1 MKTSTQVRI
10 LCLLA
15 IFLQVSSMGFSQ
27 AVPQEKDFVL
37 EVVERNREAI
47 ALLGDNIFY
56 FAELGMQEIESSKLM
71 TEILE
76 EEGFTIERALSG
88 MPPAFMAVYGSGKPV
103 IAIHTEFDS
112 TPGNSQTPEV
122 TEHRPLVEGAPGH
135 AEGHNVN
142 AAVMIGAAFAV
153 KKTMEEFN
161 LGGTLK
167 IIGAPAEEQLL
178 SRPYLVR
185 DGYFDDVD
193 IVFHPHIGSRFSTQ
207 YGLRQYAL
215 ISAEFTFKG
224 ESAHSATAPWRGRDA
239 LDAVELM
246 DIGFDKFREH
256 LEPTHRSHRV
266 ITSGGVQPNVIP
278 DKATIWWFFR
288 ESTAEKVSVIFERAK
303 VIAQGAAL
311 MTGTSYSV
319 NIVSAVWPTRAN
331 QTAAEVIH
339 RNIEW
344 VGMPEWNS
352 QEQALAKELQTN
364 RDVEPIGLVNQVS
377 SLRGATAQS
386 TSANDSGDLT
396 WLVPTGRITFPSNI
410 PGIAAH
416 HWAAGV
422 APATSIAHKGA
433 VAGAK
438 ALAASLVD
446 FLIDPQLLAKAKE
459 TFREEIAGV
468 QFKSLLPP
476 EQRPPLDINKE
487 LMDRFRPLMRK
498 DYLNEKPHFQ

>member
-1 MKTSTQVRI
+1 
-10 LCLLA
+10 
-15 IFLQVSSMGFSQ
+15 MGFSQ

-37 EVVERNREAI
+37 EVVERNRKAI

-76 EEGFTIERALSG
+76 EEGFTVERALSG
-88 MPPAFMAVYGSGKPV
+88 MLPAFMAVYGSGKPV

-112 TPGNSQTPEV
+112 TPGNFQTPKI
-122 TEHRPLVEGAPGH
+122 TEHLPLVEGAPGH

-161 LGGTLK
+161 LAGTLK
-167 IIGAPAEEQLL
+167 IIGDPAEEQLL

-207 YGLRQYAL
+207 YDLRQYAL
-215 ISAEFTFKG
+215 ISADFTFKG
-224 ESAHSATAPWRGRDA
+224 ESAHSATTPWRGRDA

-278 DKATIWWFFR
+278 DEATIWWFFR

-303 VIAQGAAL
+303 EIAQGAAL
-311 MTGTSYSV
+311 Y
-319 NIVSAVWPTRAN
+319 
-331 QTAAEVIH
+331 
-339 RNIEW
+339 
-344 VGMPEWNS
+344 
-352 QEQALAKELQTN
+352 
-364 RDVEPIGLVNQVS
+364 D
-377 SLRGATAQS
+377 
-386 TSANDSGDLT
+386 GD
-396 WLVPTGRITFPSNI
+396 
-410 PGIAAH
+410 
-416 HWAAGV
+416 
-422 APATSIAHKGA
+422 
-433 VAGAK
+433 
-438 ALAASLVD
+438 
-446 FLIDPQLLAKAKE
+446 QLLGQHRQCRLAHPCQPNGGRGHPQE
-459 TFREEIAGV
+459 
-468 QFKSLLPP
+468 
-476 EQRPPLDINKE
+476 
-487 LMDRFRPLMRK
+487 
-498 DYLNEKPHFQ
+498 H